1 MVASKIKPGVV
12 YTENRHIDPEDKGAA
27 SSPYELELFG
37 KARVVV
43 IGKPKYTFVDKNIVF
58 FPIYLVSSQGSIKAQ
73 IGVFEIPKHRALKV
87 LDEDGDVD
95 LDKMREPL
103 LYSFVKES
111 FVNRSGSD
119 VEEYL
124 REMDKK
130 EQDQDE
136 DAKKTSNKDNATG
149 IDLGAIDLTED
160 LEEDE
165 EEEEDMTKDL
175 KVPKSSVSEEVTK
188 ANKLLEN
195 GLFSVDRTKK
205 QPATLPEEM
214 KGDVPKKKDYTA
226 APSNTWIE
234 KFMSNNNF
242 GIVPVEANGDCFFAV
257 IREAFKQVG
266 FITTVDKL
274 RAILAKEVTDEQFQE
289 RRNMYLMLSSSIK
302 NMEKELKEMKSVG
315 EKDLKRRAE
324 AVKDNREQ
332 MTRILKETEILKN
345 NYETLQKQKV
355 QIEQLMEQGGYKDLA
370 YIDTLEKFRAFI
382 TKKEFWADEFAIS
395 IMERILQVKFI
406 ILSERAYL
414 DGAPDAV
421 MSCGLP
427 DKQLMEQS
435 SFAPRFYIMTTF
447 SGDHYKLVTYK
458 HKRIFVFPE
467 IPYQIKTL
475 VIKKCMEGGAGLF
488 NHIQEFRNYKTRLGL
503 DPDLGK
509 PTEKGEEIDA
519 NAEARGEYDPKTV
532 LVFFERSEKTAKPG
546 KGVHEKM
553 PPTRTIDFATLATFK
568 EWRKKLDD
576 AWITQFRIDGHLWAS
591 VEHYYQ
597 ASKFKKGFPDFYLQ
611 FSLDTGGKDNKMATD
626 VLYARAAGSKTGK
639 YKKTV
644 EKKKMEIQLR
654 PTKVVIDPDFYGG
667 HDKEER
673 ETAVRAKFSQNQDL
687 KQLLLATNNAK
698 LVHHVHASD
707 GDIDHILMKI
717 RAELKAEPDSK
728 E

>member
-1 MVASKIKPGVV
+1 MVASKINPSVK
-12 YTENRHIDPEDKGAA
+12 YTEKREIDDEDKGIE

-43 IGKPKYTFVDKNIVF
+43 IGKSKYTFADKNIVF
-58 FPIYLVSSQGSIKAQ
+58 FPIYLVSSKGSIKAQ
-73 IGVFEIPKHRALKV
+73 IGVFEIPKHRALNV

-103 LYSFVKES
+103 LYSFVTEK
-111 FVNRSGSD
+111 FVGRSNSD
-119 VEEYL
+119 VDEYL
-124 REMDKK
+124 REIDKK
-130 EQDQDE
+130 EKDQDT
-136 DAKKTSNKDNATG
+136 KIPSNKDDATG
-149 IDLGAIDLTED
+149 IDLGAIDLDKED
-160 LEEDE
+160 
-165 EEEEDMTKDL
+165 EEEDMTKDL

-226 APSNTWIE
+226 APSNTWVE
-234 KFMSNNNF
+234 RFMSNNHF

-257 IREAFKQVG
+257 IREAFRQAG
-266 FITTVDKL
+266 FITTVEKL
-274 RAILAKEVTDEQFQE
+274 RAILAKEVTDEHFQE

-302 NMEKELKEMKSVG
+302 NMEKELKEMKTVG

-332 MTRILKETEILKN
+332 MKRILKETEFLKN
-345 NYETLQKQKV
+345 NYETLQREKV
-355 QIEQLMEQGGYKDLA
+355 QVEQLMDQGGYTDLA
-370 YIDTLEKFRAFI
+370 DIDTLEKFRAFI
-382 TKKEFWADEFAIS
+382 TKKEFWADEFSIS

-421 MSCGLP
+421 MSCGMA
-427 DKQLMEQS
+427 DVQLMQQS
-435 SFAPRFYIMTTF
+435 TFAPRFYIMTTF
-447 SGDHYKLVTYK
+447 SGDHYRVVTYK

-475 VIKKCMEGGAGLF
+475 VVKKCMEGGAGLF

-503 DPDLGK
+503 DADLGK
-509 PTEKGEEIDA
+509 PTEKDEENDA

-553 PPTRTIDFATLATFK
+553 PLTRTIDFATLATFK

-717 RAELKAEPDSK
+717 RQELNADPDAKTSLSK

>member
-12 YTENRHIDPEDKGAA
+12 YTEKRGIDDEDKGFA

-37 KARVVV
+37 KARVVI

-58 FPIYLVSSQGSIKAQ
+58 YPIYLVSAQGAIKAQ
-73 IGVFEIPKHRALKV
+73 IGVFEIPKHLALKV
-87 LDEDGDVD
+87 LDEDGEVD

-111 FVNRSGSD
+111 FVNRAGSD
-119 VEEYL
+119 VDEYL

-130 EQDQDE
+130 EQEQAPTKTTKE
-136 DAKKTSNKDNATG
+136 DDATG
-149 IDLGAIDLTED
+149 IDLGAIDLD
-160 LEEDE
+160 EEGDE

-175 KVPKSSVSEEVTK
+175 KVPKASVSEEVSK
-188 ANKLLEN
+188 ANKLLAN

-234 KFMSNNNF
+234 KFMTNNHF

-266 FITTVDKL
+266 FITTVEKL
-274 RAILAKEVTDEQFQE
+274 RAILAKEVTDEHFQE
-289 RRNMYLMLSSSIK
+289 RRNMYLMLSASIK
-302 NMEKELKEMKSVG
+302 NMEKELKEMKTIG

-332 MTRILKETEILKN
+332 MKRILKETEFLKN
-345 NYETLQKQKV
+345 NYESLKKQKE
-355 QIEQLMEQGGYKDLA
+355 QIEQVMEQGGYSDLA
-370 YIDTLEKFRAFI
+370 EIDTLEKFRAFI
-382 TKKEFWADEFAIS
+382 TKSEFWADEFAIS

-421 MSCGLP
+421 MSCGMA
-427 DKQLMEQS
+427 DVQLMQQS
-435 SFAPRFYIMTTF
+435 TFAPRFYIMATF

-475 VIKKCMEGGAGLF
+475 VVKKCMEGGAGLF

-509 PTEKGEEIDA
+509 PTEKDEESDA
-519 NAEARGEYDPKTV
+519 SAEARGEYDPKTV

-553 PPTRTIDFATLATFK
+553 PPTRTTEFATLATFK

-611 FSLDTGGKDNKMATD
+611 FSLDMGGKDNKMATD

-667 HDKEER
+667 HDKEDR

-687 KQLLLATNNAK
+687 KQLLLATDNAK
-698 LVHHVHASD
+698 LVHHVHASN
-707 GDIDHILMKI
+707 GDTDHILMKI
-717 RAELKAEPDSK
+717 RQELKTAPDSK

>member
-1 MVASKIKPGVV
+1 MVASKINSGVK
-12 YTENRHIDPEDKGAA
+12 YTENRGIDDEDKGFA

-37 KARVVV
+37 KTRVVI

-58 FPIYLVSSQGSIKAQ
+58 FPIYLVSAQGAIKSQ

-111 FVNRSGSD
+111 FVDRAGSD
-119 VEEYL
+119 VDEYL

-130 EQDQDE
+130 EKESKPSSIVDE
-136 DAKKTSNKDNATG
+136 TG
-149 IDLGAIDLTED
+149 IDLGAIDLEEE
-160 LEEDE
+160 EED
-165 EEEEDMTKDL
+165 EEEDMTKDL
-175 KVPKSSVSEEVTK
+175 KVPKASVSKEVSK
-188 ANKLLEN
+188 ANKLLEH

-226 APSNTWIE
+226 AASNTWIE
-234 KFMSNNNF
+234 KFMTNNHF

-257 IREAFKQVG
+257 IREAFKQAG
-266 FITTVDKL
+266 FITTVQKL
-274 RAILAKEVTDEQFQE
+274 RAILAKEVSDEHFQE

-302 NMEKELKEMKSVG
+302 NTEKELTEMKTIRQN
-315 EKDLKRRAE
+315 DLKRRAA

-332 MTRILKETEILKN
+332 MKRIVKEAELLKS
-345 NYETLQKQKV
+345 NYETLQKEKG
-355 QIEQLMEQGGYKDLA
+355 QIEQVMEQGGYSDVA
-370 YIDTLEKFRAFI
+370 EIDTLEKFRVFI
-382 TKKEFWADEFAIS
+382 TKSNFWADEFAIS

-414 DGAPDAV
+414 DGAPDAI

-427 DKQLMEQS
+427 DPQLMQQS
-435 SFAPRFYIMTTF
+435 SFAPRFYIMATF

-475 VIKKCMEGGAGLF
+475 VVKKCMEGGAGLF

-509 PTEKGEEIDA
+509 PTEKDEEIDA
-519 NAEARGEYDPKTV
+519 SAEARGEYDPKTV

-553 PPTRTIDFATLATFK
+553 SPTRTTDFATLATFK

-576 AWITQFRIDGHLWAS
+576 TWITQFRIDGHLWAS

-654 PTKVVIDPDFYGG
+654 PIKVVIDSDFYGE

-687 KQLLLATNNAK
+687 KQLLLATDNAK
-698 LVHHVHASD
+698 LVHHVHASN
-707 GDIDHILMKI
+707 GDTDHILMKI
-717 RAELKAEPDSK
+717 RAELRAEAESRPPSK